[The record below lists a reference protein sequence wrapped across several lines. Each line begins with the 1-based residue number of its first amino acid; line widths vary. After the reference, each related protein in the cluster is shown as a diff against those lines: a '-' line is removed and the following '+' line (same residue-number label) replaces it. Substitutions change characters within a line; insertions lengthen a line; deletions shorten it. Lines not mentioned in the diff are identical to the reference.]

1 MLKRSVFLFL
11 ILLHLMTVL
20 GQNDLERSMA
30 LGNKHFLNHNFQSA
44 ATYYERALKAKGADM
59 FIHYRLTECYTKLYD
74 ARAATFHADRAY
86 RLKRKKNPQLS
97 FAVAEAKHI
106 AGHFEEAIRYYQES
120 IPFAS
125 EEVINKKITE
135 CNYGM
140 LLTDNPV
147 EAIISNMGPEINSHE
162 HDITPLITADES
174 ELYFSSYRT
183 EHYGKQKGSLEEI
196 YSSTNVLGKWEIAKN
211 IGQPL
216 NTLNNDACVGLSH
229 DGQAMFLFKG
239 NKINRDIYITYK
251 EGEEWGEPVPIFNSL
266 DMEYSACLSPDRQ
279 TIYLVKKNGDQK
291 DLYTSQRIN
300 DSTWS
305 VPSLMDTVINTEY
318 DERTPYIHP
327 DGKTLFFSSNGKNT
341 MGGFDIFKTVKGE
354 NGWSV
359 PVNLGYPIN
368 SVADELGFVLAAGGT
383 SGFFASTRFGGRGEF
398 DIYHATLPENNDY
411 ELVLVKG
418 KVKDILVDK
427 AIETTITITDED
439 QNEVYSKVQSNEVTG
454 SYLISLETGKEYT
467 FRIEGDGILHK
478 EEKIFVEKGKGFVEV
493 NQEMEVVDA
502 KPGVKF
508 TFEHILFDFGLY
520 DLNPLAKEE
529 LEHLINVLKRF
540 PELKVEIAGHT
551 DNIGSEEDNML
562 LSENR
567 AKAVVDY
574 IVGQGI
580 TTENISFK
588 GYGSSK
594 PIDSN
599 DTEEGRSKNRRT
611 ELEVK

>member
-1 MLKRSVFLFL
+1 MSKQLCFFL
-11 ILLHLMTVL
+11 LLFVRFSIALSQDDLGKSMT
-20 GQNDLERSMA
+20 
-30 LGNKHFLNHNFQSA
+30 LGNKHFMNHNFQSA
-44 ATYYERALKAKGADM
+44 AIYYERALKTKGSDM
-59 FIHYRLTECYTKLYD
+59 YIHYRLAECYIGLYD
-74 ARAATFHADRAY
+74 ARAATYHADRAF
-86 RLKRKKNPQLS
+86 RLKRKKNPKLN
-97 FAVAEAKHI
+97 FTVAEAHHI
-106 AGHFEEAIRYYQES
+106 ANHFEKAISFYQEAV
-120 IPFAS
+120 PFID
-125 EEVINKKITE
+125 EEIMRKRISE

-140 LLTDNPV
+140 ILFAKPV
-147 EAIISNMGPEINSHE
+147 EAVVTNMGVTINSHE

-196 YSSTNVLGKWEIAKN
+196 YVSNKTLDKWEMAKN
-211 IGQPL
+211 IGPPL

-229 DGQAMFLFKG
+229 DGQSMFLFKG
-239 NKINRDIYITYK
+239 NKINRDIYITHK
-251 EGEEWGEPVPIFNSL
+251 VGAEWEEPKPIFDSPQ
-266 DMEYSACLSPDRQ
+266 MEFSACLSPDGQ
-279 TIYLVKKNGDQK
+279 TVYMVKNNEGQK

-300 DSTWS
+300 DTTWTTP
-305 VPSLMDTVINTEY
+305 VLMDTTINTPY

-341 MGGFDIFKTVKGE
+341 MGGFDIFKTVKRDS
-354 NGWSV
+354 GWSV

-368 SVADELGFVLAAGGT
+368 TIADELGFVLAAGGT
-383 SGFFASTRFGGRGEF
+383 SGYFASSRFGGIGKF
-398 DIYHATLPENNDY
+398 DIYHALLPKANDY

-427 AIETTITITDED
+427 AIETTITITDES
-439 QNEVYSKVQSNEVTG
+439 QHEVYSKVQSNEVTG

-478 EEKIFVEKGKGFVEV
+478 EEKIFVEKGTGFVEI
-493 NQEMEVVDA
+493 NQKMEVVDA
-502 KPGVKF
+502 NPGVKF

-520 DLNPLAKEE
+520 DLKPLAKEE
-529 LEHLINVLKRF
+529 LARLINALKRF

-574 IVGQGI
+574 ILSKGVA
-580 TTENISFK
+580 ESNISFK

-594 PIDSN
+594 PIDTN
-599 DTEEGRSKNRRT
+599 ETEEGRSRNRRT

>member
-1 MLKRSVFLFL
+1 MLKQIAFLFL
-11 ILLHLMTVL
+11 LLLNMFFVF
-20 GQNDLERSMA
+20 GQDDLERSMT
-30 LGNKHFLNHNFQSA
+30 LGNKHFLNRNFQSA

-59 FIHYRLTECYTKLYD
+59 FIHYRLAECYTRLYD
-74 ARAATFHADRAY
+74 ARAATHHADRAY

-97 FAVAEAKHI
+97 FVVAEAKHI
-106 AGHFEEAIRYYQES
+106 ARHFEEAIIYYQEA
-120 IPFAS
+120 IAFAG
-125 EEVINKKITE
+125 EKLINKRITE

-140 LLTDNPV
+140 LLVKKSVDAV
-147 EAIISNMGPEINSHE
+147 ISNMGPHINSHE

-196 YSSTNVLGKWEIAKN
+196 YSSTKTLDKWEMAKN
-211 IGQPL
+211 IGEPL
-216 NTLNNDACVGLSH
+216 NTPNNDACVGLSH
-229 DGQAMFLFKG
+229 DGQTMFLFKG

-251 EGEEWGEPVPIFNSL
+251 DGEGWKEPVPIFNSL
-266 DMEYSACLSPDRQ
+266 EMEFSACLSPDGH
-279 TIYLVKKNGDQK
+279 TIYLVKNNENQK

-305 VPSLMDTVINTEY
+305 VPTLMDSIINTPY

-354 NGWSV
+354 DGWSV

-383 SGFFASTRFGGRGEF
+383 SGFFASTRFGGRGKF
-398 DIYHATLPENNDY
+398 DIYHATLPKNNDY

-467 FRIEGDGILHK
+467 FRVEGDGILHK
-478 EEKIFVEKGKGFVEV
+478 EEKIFVEKGKGFVEI

-529 LEHLINVLKRF
+529 LEHLISVLKRF

-574 IVGQGI
+574 IIGQGI
-580 TTENISFK
+580 ASDNISFK
-588 GYGSSK
+588 GYGSSRA
-594 PIDSN
+594 IDTN
-599 DTEEGRSKNRRT
+599 ETEEGRSKNRRT